1 MPLPFQPEFIGIDT
15 LLVNLL
21 ILEIQIFSS
30 LDYDKYELVFFEL
43 SRKQSAK
50 MFVSH
55 GGKPDDQLLKCLGF
69 KVAHSVDINSI
80 SKKKVC
86 TKMQRLQGILTPP
99 QFNPSELN
107 KNFRY

>member
-1 MPLPFQPEFIGIDT
+1 MIDM
-15 LLVNLL
+15 NL
-21 ILEIQIFSS
+21 FS
-30 LDYDKYELVFFEL
+30 LNYQK
-43 SRKQSAK
+43 KQSTK

-86 TKMQRLQGILTPP
+86 TKMQSLQGILTPP

>member
-1 MPLPFQPEFIGIDT
+1 MET
-15 LLVNLL
+15 LFVNLL
-21 ILEIQIFSS
+21 ILEIQI
-30 LDYDKYELVFFEL
+30 LDYDKYEL
-43 SRKQSAK
+43 SRKQSTK

-86 TKMQRLQGILTPP
+86 TKMQSLQGILTPP
-99 QFNPSELN
+99 QFNPSELI